1 MGLLKYYKNEK
12 TTRYLHDD
20 IDWPT
25 LSKFITFTEEHTHVK
40 KVSNVHVCAIHK
52 SSITYAIGP
61 TQTKW
66 TSSVFY
72 QADVLFPIY
81 CS

>member
-1 MGLLKYYKNEK
+1 MKKK
-12 TTRYLHDD
+12 TRYLHEN

-25 LSKFITFTEEHTHVK
+25 LSKFITFTEEHTHIK
-40 KVSNVHVCAIHK
+40 SNVQVCAI

-66 TSSVFY
+66 TSSVFFTW
-72 QADVLFPIY
+72 QMCCSPFIVLDHLFFG
-81 CS
+81 